1 MALAGQGGALETP
14 VLVEVGGVGKKYCR
28 SPRRALA
35 YAALDGMRALLP
47 GSLKT
52 QALRPGEFWAVR
64 DLSLQMRQGD
74 CLGIAG
80 PNGAGKS
87 TLLKML
93 TGNVLA
99 NTGRI
104 RVHGRIG
111 AMIEAGAGLHP
122 LLTGREN
129 VFAWAQQQGYSAR
142 EAETQLAAVAAFAEL
157 GEFLDT
163 PVKGYSSG
171 MMVRLGFALIAHFPT
186 EIVLLDEVLAL
197 SDARFRARC
206 LNQIPLL
213 TRRSAVVFVSHHMP
227 QIARACNRM
236 LVLDQGRAVY
246 EGSDVARGINAYYA
260 HCDAQA
266 PSVASGTGRARL
278 EEATLLADGR
288 EAECIE
294 QGDCLTARLRLAVD
308 TVISRPHLSL
318 TLTTPDLQGVLQ
330 CDSDFAGFVID
341 NPGQPFT
348 VSVDLGPLTLN
359 PGVYF
364 LSLSVSAAQ
373 GGEVLL
379 RHDNVKKLRVSGANI
394 GHAPFLLTGRWARDA

>member
-1 MALAGQGGALETP
+1 MDAP
-14 VLVEVGGVGKKYCR
+14 VLVEVSGVGKKYCR
-28 SPRRALA
+28 SPRRALWFA
-35 YAALDGMRALLP
+35 VADGMRALLP
-47 GSLKT
+47 GSRRA

-64 DLSLQMRQGD
+64 DVSLQLRRGD

-93 TGNVLA
+93 TGDVLA

-129 VFAWAQQQGYSAR
+129 VLAWAQQQGYGAR
-142 EAETQLAAVAAFAEL
+142 EADAQLATIATFAEL
-157 GEFLDT
+157 GEFLDS
-163 PVKGYSSG
+163 PVKRYSSG
-171 MMVRLGFALIAHFPT
+171 MMVRLGFALIVHFPT

-227 QIARACNRM
+227 QIARACNRV
-236 LVLDQGRAVY
+236 LVLDKGGVVY
-246 EGSDVARGINAYYA
+246 EGGDVARGINTYYA
-260 HCDAQA
+260 HCDVDA

-278 EEATLLADGR
+278 EEVALLLNGH
-288 EAECIE
+288 ETECIE
-294 QGDCLTARLRLAVD
+294 QGDCLVARLRLAVD
-308 TVISRPHLSL
+308 AAIERPHLSL

-330 CDSDFAGFVID
+330 CDSDFAAFEME
-341 NPGQPFT
+341 NPGHPFT
-348 VSVDLGPLTLN
+348 VSVELGSLALN

-364 LSLSVSAAQ
+364 LSLAVSAER

-379 RHDNVKKLRVSGANI
+379 RHDNVKKLRVSGTRT
-394 GHAPFLLTGRWARDA
+394 GHAPFLLAGRWALEG

>member
-1 MALAGQGGALETP
+1 MDAP
-14 VLVEVGGVGKKYCR
+14 VLVEIDGVGKKYCR

-35 YAALDGMRALLP
+35 YAARDGLRALLP
-47 GSLKT
+47 GKRRAQT
-52 QALRPGEFWAVR
+52 LRPGEFWAVR
-64 DLSLQMRQGD
+64 DLCLQIRQGD
-74 CLGIAG
+74 CLGIVG

-93 TGNVLA
+93 AGNVLA
-99 NTGRI
+99 SVGRI
-104 RVHGRIG
+104 RVQGRIG

-129 VFAWAQQQGYSAR
+129 LFAWAQQQGYGAR
-142 EAETQLAAVAAFAEL
+142 EAEAQLAAVAAFAEL

-186 EIVLLDEVLAL
+186 ELVLLDEVLAL

-213 TRRSAVVFVSHHMP
+213 SRRSAVVFVSHHMP
-227 QIARACNRM
+227 QIARACNRI
-236 LVLDQGRAVY
+236 LVLDKSEAAYAG
-246 EGSDVARGINAYYA
+246 EDVARGINTYYA
-260 HCDAQA
+260 HCDVDA
-266 PSVASGTGRARL
+266 PSVASGNGLARI
-278 EEATLLADGR
+278 EDVAMLADGA
-288 EAECIE
+288 ETECIE
-294 QGDCLTARLRLAVD
+294 QGDSLAVRLRLAVD
-308 TVISRPHLSL
+308 AAIARPHLSL

-330 CDSDFAGFVID
+330 CDSDFAGFAIH

-348 VSVDLGPLTLN
+348 LSVDLGPLDMN

-364 LSLSVSAAQ
+364 FSLAVSAERN
-373 GGEVLL
+373 GEVLL
-379 RHDNVKKLRVSGANI
+379 RHDNLKRLRVSGLNT
-394 GHAPFLLTGRWARDA
+394 GHAPFVLAGRWSLEA